1 MTKGVLSGKFVTGIG
16 ARGHDECVSREI
28 TDYSATGCPFSRHAR
43 ASYCFSKSAYHS
55 PAAMIAFPGAAAR
68 IATYN
73 LRKLLENAY
82 RPASPRY

>member
-1 MTKGVLSGKFVTGIG
+1 MASCHDWGGIELRPISFGRRAVIVVSPRPRRVLLLEVGVPLRLIFEWS
-16 ARGHDECVSREI
+16 
-28 TDYSATGCPFSRHAR
+28 PL
-43 ASYCFSKSAYHS
+43 

-68 IATYN
+68 ISTYN